1 MRGAFAKGFRFLKGN
16 NNFFLLGLLAANSS
30 RWLLR
35 NSTAKAD
42 QGTSSE
48 DVQMAELTKQIQAE
62 QNISSLNKI
71 VLNHE
76 SEYEEGK
83 IYEHEL
89 IIKQRKV
96 RVVLVKY
103 KGKFYSLG
111 GTCTYDGESR
121 LYQGVV
127 FGNKLLSPFNGSAY
141 NITTGQ
147 VEHGPAVDNLPI
159 YETKLTPEGKV
170 MIFVPDFPPKK
181 VRPLLIGR
189 DFNDLR
195 RVVILGSDPSVISCA
210 ETLRQMEYTGE
221 IVVVSQGD
229 EIPLDKPQLR
239 RSIKYIDYDKVEIRD
254 QRYLKDFEVN
264 FIFDNPVQGL
274 AKEKGQHMIEL
285 RDGTTIDYDG
295 LVIATGTRPDPRPIN
310 GAYARKNVLQFQSM
324 NDHKQLRNYLEK
336 GKVKH
341 LTVHGLNMESL
352 EVVSTIR
359 REYPKVNVTV
369 VDDNPENILLE
380 RYGDNISNSLIGAHQ
395 QRGVEFILGRRC
407 LSYEGTKPELVDQ
420 LHLKGKIVNT
430 DLVLQFPNNFR
441 ANTEFIEKSPYS
453 TELKTDRQGR
463 VSVDAYMKTAHG
475 RIFGAGVGSNPIY
488 WATTERITW
497 LGHGTSVVHGT
508 WAAFNLLGLGIP
520 NFVVPHADWMFYGHR
535 FQEVGHL
542 RQPENT
548 FSDGSFDSFDWV
560 SYALNTQIGI
570 QRALGF
576 SGRHPRRFQ
585 VLREG
590 LRVAIPE
597 LTELDFRVDSG
608 GVDVAAIEKSVK
620 ALDKSGCYRTAI
632 FEERFNPLDRL
643 ILWDELRMR
652 MGDAYYNFWEHGQLT
667 PGEYM
672 RRQEKD
678 NDQRMQE
685 LASKFETVN

>member
-1 MRGAFAKGFRFLKGN
+1 M
-16 NNFFLLGLLAANSS
+16 LGLLAMNSS
-30 RWLLR
+30 NILFKNML
-35 NSTAKAD
+35 AKAD
-42 QGTSSE
+42 DGSVSE
-48 DVQMAELTKQIQAE
+48 DSKLAELTKKIQAE

-71 VLNHE
+71 LLNHE
-76 SEYEEGK
+76 SEYEESK

-89 IIKQRKV
+89 IIKQRRV
-96 RVVLVKY
+96 RVVLIKH

-127 FGNKLLSPFNGSAY
+127 FGDKLLSPYNGSAY
-141 NITTGQ
+141 NIKTGQ

-159 YETKLTPEGKV
+159 FETRVTPEGKV

-181 VRPLLIGR
+181 VRPMLIGR
-189 DFNDLR
+189 DFNDMR
-195 RVVILGSDPSVISCA
+195 RIVILGSDPAVISCA

-221 IVVVSQGD
+221 IVVVSQSD
-229 EIPLDKPQLR
+229 EVPIDKPQLR
-239 RSIKYIDYDKVEIRD
+239 RSIKYIDYDRVEVRD
-254 QRYLKDFEVN
+254 QRYLRDFEVN
-264 FIFDNPVQGL
+264 FIFDNPVQAL
-274 AKEKGQHMIEL
+274 AKEKGQHMVEL

-295 LVIATGTRPDPRPIN
+295 LVISTGTRPDPRPIK

-324 NDHKQLRNYLEK
+324 NDHRQLKTYLESS
-336 GKVKH
+336 KVKH
-341 LTVHGLNMESL
+341 LTIHGLNMESL

-359 REYPKVNVTV
+359 REYPKVRITV
-369 VDDNPENILLE
+369 VDDNPENILIE
-380 RYGDNISNSLIGAHQ
+380 RYGETISKSLIGAHK
-395 QRGVEFILGRRC
+395 QRGVEFVLGRRC
-407 LSYEGTKPELVDQ
+407 ISYEGEDPETVNKLN
-420 LHLKGKIVNT
+420 LKGKVVAT
-430 DLVLQFPNNFR
+430 DLVVQFPNNFM
-441 ANTEFIEKSPYS
+441 ANTDFIDKSPYA
-453 TELKTDRQGR
+453 TEVKTDRQGR
-463 VSVDAYMKTAHG
+463 VSIDPYMKSAHG
-475 RIFGAGVGSNPIY
+475 RVFAAGEAANPIY
-488 WATTERITW
+488 WATSERISW
-497 LGHGTSVVHGT
+497 IGHGTNIVQGT
-508 WAAFNLLGLGIP
+508 WAAFNLLGLAIP

-548 FSDGSFDSFDWV
+548 FADGSLESFDWV
-560 SYALNTQIGI
+560 SYALNSHIGI

-576 SGRHPRRFQ
+576 AGRHPRRFQ

-597 LTELDFRVDSG
+597 LTQLDFRVDSG
-608 GVDVAAIEKSVK
+608 GVDVASIEKSVK
-620 ALDKSGCYRTAI
+620 ELGKSGCYRPAI

-672 RRQEKD
+672 RRQERE
-678 NDQRMQE
+678 NDRRMQE
-685 LASKFETVN
+685 LASAMQPNTSAPA

>member
-1 MRGAFAKGFRFLKGN
+1 MMGLFATQASRLLNLNSRARADRGAIG
-16 NNFFLLGLLAANSS
+16 
-30 RWLLR
+30 
-35 NSTAKAD
+35 
-42 QGTSSE
+42 E
-48 DVQMAELTKQIQAE
+48 DVKLAEITKQIQAE

-76 SEYEEGK
+76 SDYEEGK

-96 RVVLVKY
+96 KIILVKHQ
-103 KGKFYSLG
+103 GKFYSLG

-127 FGNKLLSPFNGSAY
+127 FGDKLLSPSNGSAY
-141 NITTGQ
+141 NIKTGQ

-159 YETKLTPEGKV
+159 FEARVTSEGKV
-170 MIFVPDFPPKK
+170 MIFIPDFPPKK

-195 RVVILGSDPSVISCA
+195 RVIILGSDPAVISCA

-229 EIPLDKPQLR
+229 EIPIDKPQLR
-239 RSIKYIDYDKVEIRD
+239 RSIKYVDYDKVEIRD
-254 QRYLKDFEVN
+254 QRYLRDFEVN
-264 FIFDNPVQGL
+264 FIFDNPAQTL
-274 AKEKGQHMIEL
+274 TKEKGQHMVEL

-295 LVIATGTRPDPRPIN
+295 LVIASGLRPDPRPIK
-310 GAYARKNVLQFQSM
+310 GSYARKNVLQLQSM
-324 NDHKQLRNYLEK
+324 NDHRQLKNYLEN
-336 GKVKH
+336 GKVKQ

-359 REYPKVNVTV
+359 REYPKVKVTV
-369 VDDNPENILLE
+369 VDDNPENILIE
-380 RYGDNISNSLIGAHQ
+380 RYGDSIAKSLIGAHK
-395 QRGVEFILGRRC
+395 QRGVDFVLGRRC
-407 LSYEGTKPELVDQ
+407 LSYEGEQPDKVNYLN
-420 LHLKGKIVNT
+420 LKGKMVQT
-430 DLVLQFPNNFR
+430 DLVLQFPNNFL
-441 ANTEFIEKSPYS
+441 ANTDFLDKGPHASEI
-453 TELKTDRQGR
+453 KTDRQGR
-463 VSVDAYMKTAHG
+463 ISVDPYLKSAHG
-475 RIFGAGVGSNPIY
+475 RIFAAGDAANPLY
-488 WATTERITW
+488 WATTERINW
-497 LGHGTSVVHGT
+497 IGHGTNVVQGT
-508 WAAFNLLGLGIP
+508 WAAFNLLGLAIP
-520 NFVVPHADWMFYGHR
+520 NFVVPHTDWVFYGQR

-548 FSDGSFDSFDWV
+548 FSDGQLDSFDWV
-560 SYALNTQIGI
+560 SYSLNSHIGI

-576 SGRHPRRFQ
+576 SSRHPRRFQ

-590 LRVAIPE
+590 FRVAIPE

-608 GVDVAAIEKSVK
+608 GIDVAAIEKSVK
-620 ALDKSGCYRTAI
+620 AKGKSGCYRSAI

-672 RRQEKD
+672 RKQEKE
-678 NDQRMQE
+678 NDRRMQE
-685 LASKFETVN
+685 LANNFQGNNLNA